1 MKSSL
6 SIREKAIII
15 PCFEKSILNK
25 ELANEVIGVLKVQE
39 INLDVEFLM
48 NVMSLSDKTD
58 DKVVVLAY
66 TLEKNTFDETTITS
80 FINTLPGKFQEIAE
94 KGKKPE
100 IPKNDGSNRLVRILD
115 ERKYISSYSET
126 KNGIRVNTKLK

>member
-1 MKSSL
+1 MTDINSEQ
-6 SIREKAIII
+6 IM
-15 PCFEKSILNK
+15 N
-25 ELANEVIGVLKVQE
+25 ELRK
-39 INLDVEFLM
+39 
-48 NVMSLSDKTD
+48 
-58 DKVVVLAY
+58 
-66 TLEKNTFDETTITS
+66 
-80 FINTLPGKFQEIAE
+80 EIAE